1 VLNGVLLFI
10 TYRLQ
15 KSAGLVAIST
25 HHVKG
30 RSPRHLHY
38 VHPRRD
44 HLGVGSLRDPHRD
57 AIDRQLDRRTARSR
71 APRPRTLRCGRRFW
85 YDRQD
90 AGSITAGTKAGEVA
104 ATSIACR
111 IFRRHMNSWMWPDA
125 PRQSMASE

>member
-30 RSPRHLHY
+30 RSPRHLQCLD
-38 VHPRRD
+38 PRRD
-44 HLGVGSLRDPHRD
+44 HLGAGSLRDPHRD
-57 AIDRQLDRRTARSR
+57 AIDRQLNRRTARSR
-71 APRPRTLRCGRRFW
+71 APRPRTSGAGGGSGTTGRG
-85 YDRQD
+85 

-111 IFRRHMNSWMWPDA
+111 IFRRHVNSWMGPDA